1 MARIPKRFQED
12 TWQTFTD
19 WCQDRGLQAVPAH
32 HWTLAAYAR
41 ALEGQEKPAE
51 IRKIMVAIAKA
62 HGEKSRNR
70 PDRHP
75 LIERTLKVISTREQ
89 SKEQHS
95 KLFDEDL
102 TKAEKPKKTAKPKA
116 AAKKK
121 TAAAPKSGRAMSTE
135 PKLVSRRRLTK

>member
-12 TWQTFTD
+12 TWQTFTA
-19 WCQDRGLQAVPAH
+19 WCQERGLQAVPAH

-41 ALEGQEKPAE
+41 ALEDQEKPAE
-51 IRKIMVAIAKA
+51 IRKIMIAIAKV

-102 TKAEKPKKTAKPKA
+102 TKEAKPKKAAKPKA

-121 TAAAPKSGRAMSTE
+121 AAAKPKTGRAMSSE
-135 PKLVSRRRLTK
+135 PKLVSRRRMSK